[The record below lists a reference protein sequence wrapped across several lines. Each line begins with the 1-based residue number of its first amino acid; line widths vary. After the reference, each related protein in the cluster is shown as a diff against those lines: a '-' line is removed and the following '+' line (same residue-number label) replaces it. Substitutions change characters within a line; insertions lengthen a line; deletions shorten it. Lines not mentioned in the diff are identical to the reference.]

1 MNTEN
6 TANQANTL
14 RPYYVTITETLS
26 RSVIIWADSSE
37 AANEKAA
44 YLCNAGEI
52 DLTASDFADRE
63 IQCDGVAQEN
73 DLPTLHHYGKED
85 TTK

>member
-14 RPYYVTITETLS
+14 HPYYVTISETLS

-37 AANEKAA
+37 SANEKAND
-44 YLCNAGEI
+44 LCNAGEI
-52 DLTASDFADRE
+52 DLTASDFAGRE

>member
-1 MNTEN
+1 MNTKN
-6 TANQANTL
+6 TTQVNAL
-14 RPYYVTITETLS
+14 RPYYVTISETLS

-63 IQCDGVAQEN
+63 IQCDGVAREN

-85 TTK
+85 ATK